1 MAQKLETDIVLN
13 LAGNLAAKARQYGN
27 SMGEFAKRNEK
38 AMTLVKTSTAAAG
51 RGIDSLGN
59 RYVGLATTL
68 ATGAT
73 VRNVAAFEAQMTRI
87 GTNAMLS
94 SEQVNLLTKSVE
106 DLSTQADVRI
116 DAGVLADGVSEFL
129 GKTGDFEFIMEN
141 LENMGVFMQ
150 AFGVDAQSTGAL
162 FAQFREKGI
171 RDSESVMRAI
181 DKMYGQFAIGSV
193 SVKDLAGI
201 SEQLFS
207 AYSGTGE
214 EAIIQMSAL
223 VQLFAKAKGNANES
237 LTSIQAVLATFSDKK
252 KVEFLD
258 KQGIEVFKAGT
269 KELRDPVELLLEI
282 LDAAKNDP
290 LKLGDVF
297 DQTSLQGLSS
307 LYNSDRKELLKSM
320 VSDTVDLGVTQEA
333 AAKNAA
339 TFNSAITS
347 LNNSFN
353 KFANERLAE
362 PVKELAD
369 AINSVDDETIQNWLK
384 WGETALWVVGG
395 LVAAKKGLDIAASV
409 KAVFGTKG
417 LPGKGGGKGGFQD
430 LGAMPVFVVNMPGG
444 GIGGMS
450 GNSTSSK
457 SPRGRTSIKT
467 GAATAFSSASKVAV
481 PAYIAYEASSLG
493 ASIVDATLDSLFDGY
508 RDADRKFTTK
518 VKAYFGDKEAQ
529 QQAIQY
535 YGVDPKSY
543 ERGPTQPSSYLT
555 GNYTP
560 VGGQSNYPIGG
571 NLQVSVG
578 VTDDRIHT
586 KVSTTNP
593 SIQIDPDTGTN

>member
-27 SMGEFAKRNEK
+27 SMGEFAKKNQK

-51 RGIDSLGN
+51 RGIDALGN
-59 RYVGLATTL
+59 RYVGMAATF

-73 VRNVAAFEAQMTRI
+73 VRNVAAFDAQMVRI
-87 GTNAMLS
+87 GTNAKLS
-94 SEQVNLLTKSVE
+94 SDQVDVLTQSIE
-106 DLSTQADVRI
+106 DFSTQADIRI
-116 DAGVLADGVSEFL
+116 DTTTLATGVDTLL
-129 GKTGDFEFIMEN
+129 GKTGDLEFVMDN

-150 AFGVDAQSTGAL
+150 AFGADAESTGAL

-171 RDSESVMRAI
+171 RDSEAVMKTI
-181 DKMYGQFAIGSV
+181 DELYGQFAIGSV

-201 SEQLFS
+201 SEQLF
-207 AYSGTGE
+207 ATYQAKGP
-214 EAIIQMSAL
+214 EAITQMSAL

-237 LTSIQAVLATFSDKK
+237 LTSIQAVFATFSDKK

-258 KQGIEVFKAGT
+258 KQGIAVFKEGT
-269 KELRDPVELLLEI
+269 KELREPVELLLEV

-307 LYNSDRKELLKSM
+307 IYSQENKDLLKQMTSG
-320 VSDTVDLGVTQEA
+320 TGELGATQEA

-339 TFNSAITS
+339 TLNSAMTS

-353 KFANERLAE
+353 KFANQRLAE
-362 PVKELAD
+362 PIQELAD

-409 KAVFGTKG
+409 KTVFGKG
-417 LPGKGGGKGGFQD
+417 GVPGAGGKGGFQD

-444 GIGGMS
+444 GMGGLGGDVPDGK
-450 GNSTSSK
+450 GNGGKGPGATKPS
-457 SPRGRTSIKT
+457 RTGTALK
-467 GAATAFSSASKVAV
+467 GAAAATIIYPV
-481 PAYIAYEASSLG
+481 
-493 ASIVDATLDSLFDGY
+493 VDTVLDSLIGGTDFGKW
-508 RDADRKFTTK
+508 AKSTTLGDLFGGVSDKAITEDK
-518 VKAYFGDKEAQ
+518 VN
-529 QQAIQY
+529 
-535 YGVDPKSY
+535 
-543 ERGPTQPSSYLT
+543 SYL
-555 GNYTP
+555 GLSAGAGYQQP
-560 VGGQSNYPIGG
+560 VGYGQYNAANG
-571 NLQVSVG
+571 NVKVDVSVS
-578 VTDDRIHT
+578 DDRIT
-586 KVSTTNP
+586 KKVTSSSPT
-593 SIQIDPDTGTN
+593 IQIDPDTGIN

>member
-27 SMGEFAKRNEK
+27 SMGEFAKKNQK

-51 RGIDSLGN
+51 RGIDALGN
-59 RYVGLATTL
+59 RYVGMAATF

-73 VRNVAAFEAQMTRI
+73 VRSVAAFDAQMVRI
-87 GTNAMLS
+87 GTNAKLS
-94 SEQVNLLTKSVE
+94 SDQVDVLTQSIE
-106 DLSTQADVRI
+106 DFSTQADIRI
-116 DAGVLADGVSEFL
+116 DTTTLATGVDTLL
-129 GKTGDFEFIMEN
+129 GKTGDLEFVMDN

-150 AFGVDAQSTGAL
+150 AFGADAESTGAL

-171 RDSESVMRAI
+171 RDSEAVMKTI
-181 DKMYGQFAIGSV
+181 DELYGQFAIGSV

-201 SEQLFS
+201 SEQLF
-207 AYSGTGE
+207 ATYQAKGP
-214 EAIIQMSAL
+214 EAITQMSAL

-237 LTSIQAVLATFSDKK
+237 LTSIQAVFATFSDKK

-258 KQGIEVFKAGT
+258 KQGIAVFKEGT
-269 KELRDPVELLLEI
+269 KELREPVELLLEV

-307 LYNSDRKELLKSM
+307 IYSQENKDLLLQMTSGTGEL
-320 VSDTVDLGVTQEA
+320 GATQEA

-339 TFNSAITS
+339 TLNSAMTS

-353 KFANERLAE
+353 KFANQRLAE
-362 PVKELAD
+362 PIQELAD

-409 KAVFGTKG
+409 KTVFGKG
-417 LPGKGGGKGGFQD
+417 GVSGAGGKGGFQD

-444 GIGGMS
+444 GMGGLGGDIPDGK
-450 GNSTSSK
+450 GNGGKGPGATKPS
-457 SPRGRTSIKT
+457 RTGTALK
-467 GAATAFSSASKVAV
+467 GAAAATIIYPV
-481 PAYIAYEASSLG
+481 
-493 ASIVDATLDSLFDGY
+493 VDTVLDSLIGGTDFGKW
-508 RDADRKFTTK
+508 AKSTTLGDLLGGASDKAITEDK
-518 VKAYFGDKEAQ
+518 VN
-529 QQAIQY
+529 
-535 YGVDPKSY
+535 
-543 ERGPTQPSSYLT
+543 SYL
-555 GNYTP
+555 GLSAGAGYQQP
-560 VGGQSNYPIGG
+560 VGYGQYNAANG
-571 NLQVSVG
+571 NVKVDVSVS
-578 VTDDRIHT
+578 DDRIT
-586 KVSTTNP
+586 KKVTSSSPT
-593 SIQIDPDTGTN
+593 IQIDPDTGIN

>member
-27 SMGEFAKRNEK
+27 SMGEFAKKNQK

-51 RGIDSLGN
+51 RGVDALGN
-59 RYVGLATTL
+59 RYVGMAATF

-73 VRNVAAFEAQMTRI
+73 VRNVAAFDAQMVRI
-87 GTNAMLS
+87 GTNAKLS
-94 SEQVNLLTKSVE
+94 NDQVDVLTQSIE
-106 DLSTQADVRI
+106 DFSTQADIRI
-116 DAGVLADGVSEFL
+116 DTTTLATGVDTLL
-129 GKTGDFEFIMEN
+129 GKTGDLEFVMDN

-150 AFGVDAQSTGAL
+150 AFGADAESTGAL

-171 RDSESVMRAI
+171 RDSEAVMKTI
-181 DKMYGQFAIGSV
+181 DELYGQFAIGSV

-201 SEQLFS
+201 SEQLF
-207 AYSGTGE
+207 ATYQAKGP
-214 EAIIQMSAL
+214 EAITQMSAL

-237 LTSIQAVLATFSDKK
+237 LTSIQAVFATFSDKK

-258 KQGIEVFKAGT
+258 KQGIAVFKEGT
-269 KELRDPVELLLEI
+269 KELREPVELLLEV

-307 LYNSDRKELLKSM
+307 IYSQENKDLLKQMTSG
-320 VSDTVDLGVTQEA
+320 TGELGATQEA

-339 TFNSAITS
+339 TLDSAMTS

-353 KFANERLAE
+353 KFANQRLAE
-362 PVKELAD
+362 PIQEIAD

-409 KAVFGTKG
+409 KTVFGKG
-417 LPGKGGGKGGFQD
+417 GVPGAGGKGGFQD

-444 GIGGMS
+444 GMGGLGGDVPDGK
-450 GNSTSSK
+450 GNGGKGPGATKPS
-457 SPRGRTSIKT
+457 RT
-467 GAATAFSSASKVAV
+467 GAALK
-481 PAYIAYEASSLG
+481 G
-493 ASIVDATLDSLFDGY
+493 AAAATIIYPVVDTVLDSLIGGTDFGKW
-508 RDADRKFTTK
+508 AKSTTLGDLFGGASDKAITEDK
-518 VKAYFGDKEAQ
+518 VN
-529 QQAIQY
+529 
-535 YGVDPKSY
+535 
-543 ERGPTQPSSYLT
+543 SYL
-555 GNYTP
+555 GLSAGAGYQQP
-560 VGGQSNYPIGG
+560 VGYGQYNAANG
-571 NLQVSVG
+571 NVKVDVSVS
-578 VTDDRIHT
+578 DDRIT
-586 KVSTTNP
+586 KKVTSSSPT
-593 SIQIDPDTGTN
+593 IQIDPDTGIN